1 MFACFMHKIF
11 RILEHYLLSPQNL
24 KILEKFKN
32 VKSNLQDLNGRLQA
46 PKNRAHDHQRKAGL
60 AFLKPRSCM
69 WVGGEYMRDGQE
81 QGGVRGELI
90 F

>member
-11 RILEHYLLSPQNL
+11 RILEHYLFSPQNL

-32 VKSNLQDLNGRLQA
+32 VKSNLQDLNGRLYTVQA

-60 AFLKPRSCM
+60 FKNPEVACG
-69 WVGGEYMRDGQE
+69 WG
-81 QGGVRGELI
+81 GGVYEG
-90 F
+90 

>member
-1 MFACFMHKIF
+1 MHKIF

-60 AFLKPRSCM
+60 F
-69 WVGGEYMRDGQE
+69 
-81 QGGVRGELI
+81 
-90 F
+90 